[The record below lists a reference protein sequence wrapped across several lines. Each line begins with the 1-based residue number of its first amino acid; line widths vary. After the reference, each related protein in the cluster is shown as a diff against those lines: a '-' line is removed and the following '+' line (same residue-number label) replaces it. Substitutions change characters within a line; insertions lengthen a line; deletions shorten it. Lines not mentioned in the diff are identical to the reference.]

1 MKFECYFIQKD
12 AILAQYILPILPCA
26 VLIYSLSKSRSRS
39 IKAVKKQK
47 NKTEVDYFNLAMIP
61 IRDIFALPSLSAQ
74 NYSHVYIQHPNTH
87 PYPHL
92 TDCIS
97 SSSPWPPEAKC
108 RRSRDKCCPR
118 DNIRIEM
125 ECYKYP

>member
-1 MKFECYFIQKD
+1 MLFYSKRRNFG
-12 AILAQYILPILPCA
+12 A
-26 VLIYSLSKSRSRS
+26 IYSSYLTMCRTHLFFVKIKKSKYKSG
-39 IKAVKKQK
+39 KKQK